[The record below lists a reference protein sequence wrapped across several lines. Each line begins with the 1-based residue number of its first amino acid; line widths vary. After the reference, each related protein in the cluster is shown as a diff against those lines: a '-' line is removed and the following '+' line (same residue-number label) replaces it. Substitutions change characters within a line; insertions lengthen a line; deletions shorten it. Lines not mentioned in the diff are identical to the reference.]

1 MADQAVSLSTVLSL
15 RHPIERGVV
24 TDWDAMET
32 IWHHVFET
40 DLKTKSEDMKVLMT
54 DTILN
59 PAGNREKMTE
69 VIFRFTTC
77 YV

>member
-1 MADQAVSLSTVLSL
+1 MGDQAVSLSTVLSL

-24 TDWDAMET
+24 TDWDAMAA
-32 IWHHVFET
+32 IWHYVFET
-40 DLKTKSEDMKVLMT
+40 DLKIKSEDMKVLMT

-69 VIFRFTTC
+69 VTIQLFTKT
-77 YV
+77 Y